1 MNLLSNE
8 GTKEWQLSLMNKAK
22 YKQRAESMKRN
33 CSGLEK
39 LTKDSLKTT
48 EKVQFEGKAA
58 HQFKQTKFIFKAKQI
73 CSTQPCCSLS
83 QFLSIHVHRKY
94 TVKLNRIYNFSNM
107 NLSLAYLI

>member
-48 EKVQFEGKAA
+48 EKVELEGKAA
-58 HQFKQTKFIFKAKQI
+58 HQFKQTKFIFKALQSKANLLN
-73 CSTQPCCSLS
+73 STLLFIISIS
-83 QFLSIHVHRKY
+83 QHS
-94 TVKLNRIYNFSNM
+94 SPP
-107 NLSLAYLI
+107 